1 MNGTIS
7 RDSDKKLSEMSYP
20 VVVTSNAVDFV
31 SQPAAQ
37 HEGRQRVSVTD
48 DRYRVRQL
56 GSRPGVR
63 SRQQILTG

>member
-1 MNGTIS
+1 
-7 RDSDKKLSEMSYP
+7 MSYP
-20 VVVTSNAVDFV
+20 VVVTGDAVDFV
-31 SQPAAQ
+31 GQPAAQ